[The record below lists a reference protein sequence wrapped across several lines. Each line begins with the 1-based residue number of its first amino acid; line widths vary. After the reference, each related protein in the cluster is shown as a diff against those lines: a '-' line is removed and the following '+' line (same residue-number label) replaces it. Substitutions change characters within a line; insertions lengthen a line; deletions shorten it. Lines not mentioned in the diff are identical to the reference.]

1 MMQHARTL
9 VLGIGNTLL
18 TDEGAGVH
26 SVRRL
31 EAEGDAIEGVS
42 FLDGGTLS
50 FALAGPIAESKA
62 LIVIDA
68 SELGRP
74 PGSVETF
81 VGKRMDR
88 FLGSRPKRSVHE
100 VGLLDL
106 MQIARLTGSL
116 PDRRAL
122 IGIQPESLDWG
133 ERPSVLVEAAIGVA
147 CERARELIEEW
158 RT

>member
-1 MMQHARTL
+1 MQGARTL

-31 EAEGDAIEGVS
+31 EAESEAGDGVD

-50 FALAGPIAESKA
+50 FSLAGPIAESNA

-68 SELGRP
+68 SELGRS
-74 PGSVETF
+74 PGSVEAF
-81 VGKRMDR
+81 VGERMDR
-88 FLGSRPKRSVHE
+88 FLGTKPKRSVHE

-116 PDRRAL
+116 PERRAL
-122 IGIQPESLDWG
+122 IGIQPASLDWG
-133 ERPSVLVEAAIGVA
+133 ERPSVPVEAAIGVA
-147 CERARELIEEW
+147 CERARELIDAW